1 MELTEIEIL
10 QVRCRALGY
19 APDAYLFRVTVKD
32 VLTLLAE
39 RLTRS
44 GTSPDQLTQP
54 DLDQL
59 LDQVAAYLNGEGN
72 PWHQIV
78 ALGLDDGWPKTLLE
92 PQEVP

>member
-1 MELTEIEIL
+1 MDLTETL

-19 APDAYLFRVTVKD
+19 APEAYLFRVTVED

-39 RLTRS
+39 RLTQS
-44 GTSPDQLTQP
+44 GTSPGQLTQF
-54 DLDQL
+54 DLEQL
-59 LDQVAAYLNGEGN
+59 LDQVAGYLNGEGN

-78 ALGLDDGWPKTLLE
+78 ALGLDDGWPKTLSQ